1 LNFSL
6 FIAQRYLKSASKNNA
21 INIINKIAS
30 LGIIAGSMSLFVV
43 LSVFSG
49 LINFSLSFSNAVD
62 PDLKAFTTLGKS
74 FFISEEQKNQIKK
87 IEGIAAFS
95 KVVEERVLFVFN
107 GKEQVASLKGV
118 DSIFTQVSTIK
129 KNLFSEQW
137 IEPNTNQV
145 IVGAGISQKL
155 SLGLLDAIH
164 PLEAFV
170 PKPGTGSI
178 DMNTFTSSKLYP
190 IGIYGIN
197 EDLDTKYVFSDLLV
211 AQELLGYQ
219 PNQISNLEFK
229 LQPNTNQKKV
239 IEQLQT
245 IFNNQLTIKNRE
257 QLNDALNKMLN
268 TENVAVYLIFTLV
281 IIVALFNLIGALIM
295 MILEKK
301 GNLKTLFNL
310 GVEVKNLRKIFL
322 YQGTL
327 LSVIGGAIGL
337 LLGILIVLLQ
347 KYFQLIMI
355 TPQLAYPVEFT
366 MQNVLIVACTI
377 CTLGFFASLIASS
390 RVSKKLLE

>member
-6 FIAQRYLKSASKNNA
+6 FIAQRYLKSSSKNNA

-30 LGIIAGSMSLFVV
+30 LGIVVGAMSLFVV

-74 FFISEEQKNQIKK
+74 FIFTEEQKNQIKK

-95 KVVEERVLFVFN
+95 RVVEERVLFVFN
-107 GKEQVASLKGV
+107 SKEQVASLKGV

-145 IVGAGISQKL
+145 IIGAGISQKL

-170 PKPGTGSI
+170 PKPGLGSV
-178 DMNTFTSSKLYP
+178 DSTTFNSLELYP

-197 EDLDTKYVFSDLLV
+197 EDLDTKYVFSDLGA
-211 AQELLGYQ
+211 AQELLGYKT
-219 PNQISNLEFK
+219 NQISNLEFK
-229 LQPNTNQKKV
+229 LQSNANQKEV
-239 IEQLQT
+239 ISKLHA

-301 GNLKTLFNL
+301 GNLKTLFNM
-310 GVEVKNLRKIFL
+310 GVEVKELRKIFL
-322 YQGTL
+322 YQGVL
-327 LSVIGGAIGL
+327 LSCIGGVVGL
-337 LLGILIVLLQ
+337 LLGIIIVLIQ
-347 KYFQLIMI
+347 KHFQLIMI

-366 MQNVLIVACTI
+366 LQNVLIVIVTI
-377 CTLGFFASLIASS
+377 CTLGFLASLTAAS